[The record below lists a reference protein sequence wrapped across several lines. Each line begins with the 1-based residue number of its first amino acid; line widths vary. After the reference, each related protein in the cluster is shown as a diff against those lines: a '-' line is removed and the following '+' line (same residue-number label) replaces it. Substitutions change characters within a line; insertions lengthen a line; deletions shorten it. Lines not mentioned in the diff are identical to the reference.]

1 MKRAGRWAG
10 IALLTLIALFLVV
23 RAVVEVATVDP
34 SSPAT
39 YRDDWGGPTYL
50 GVLAVHAG
58 PGLAV
63 LVVLAWW
70 LSRARRQRHRP

>member
-1 MKRAGRWAG
+1 MRRAGRWVG
-10 IALLTLIALFLVV
+10 IALLTLIALFLVA

-34 SSPAT
+34 SNPAT

-63 LVVLAWW
+63 LVAVAWW
-70 LSRARRQRHRP
+70 SFRSRKQRHRP